1 MKLNIRKAV
10 ATDAESIAMI
20 NISSW
25 QKTYKDIFPSDFLNG
40 LSDKKNLDNV
50 IIRME
55 ENIKSNNSYLVAE
68 TNNQIVGF
76 CKMGPSTKENYKNC
90 GEIMALYV
98 KNETIKKGIGKQLFL
113 EANKLLKEV
122 YEYNVV
128 SCIKEN
134 SSNEFYKKVGCK
146 FLEECDFNLKNTIY
160 KENLYKC
167 P

>member
-1 MKLNIRKAV
+1 MNTTNEK
-10 ATDAESIAMI
+10 
-20 NISSW
+20 
-25 QKTYKDIFPSDFLNG
+25 YK
-40 LSDKKNLDNV
+40 KCVV
-50 IIRME
+50 II
-55 ENIKSNNSYLVAE
+55 V
-68 TNNQIVGF
+68 
-76 CKMGPSTKENYKNC
+76 
-90 GEIMALYV
+90 LYV
-98 KNETIKKGIGKQLFL
+98 KNKIIKKGIGKQLFL

>member
-40 LSDKKNLDNV
+40 LS
-50 IIRME
+50 E
-55 ENIKSNNSYLVAE
+55 S
-68 TNNQIVGF
+68 NNQIVGF

>member
-68 TNNQIVGF
+68 SNNQIVGF
-76 CKMGPSTKENYKNC
+76 CKMGRSVYKR
-90 GEIMALYV
+90 
-98 KNETIKKGIGKQLFL
+98 
-113 EANKLLKEV
+113 KL
-122 YEYNVV
+122 
-128 SCIKEN
+128 
-134 SSNEFYKKVGCK
+134 
-146 FLEECDFNLKNTIY
+146 
-160 KENLYKC
+160 
-167 P
+167 